1 MTETDF
7 DALHDLEREVSAA
20 DHPQY
25 VVSREEIVDDFE
37 LSYVDAE
44 RDSLLAEAP
53 DGTILAYGIVLVPPG
68 QDTLV
73 RSILPGAVRPS
84 ARGRG
89 LGRQLFEWQ
98 VSRGIERLAASDR
111 ALPGWLMTFVADG
124 LPAAGRLFERHGLSI
139 ARYFL
144 ELRHDLREIPD
155 APLHDSV
162 RLELFSAERSAAT
175 LNARNES
182 FRDHW
187 GSQPTDPEAWDA
199 FIARSITRP
208 DLSSLAIGV
217 RDGVEE
223 VAGLVIVSVNP
234 EDWEGV
240 GFSSAYID
248 LVGVRREWRGR
259 GLAQALLANS
269 LRLIAAA
276 GLDKAVL
283 DVDAASPTGALGL
296 YTRLGFTEATR
307 SITYVREF

>member
-1 MTETDF
+1 MT
-7 DALHDLEREVSAA
+7 
-20 DHPQY
+20 
-25 VVSREEIVDDFE
+25 I
-37 LSYVDAE
+37 
-44 RDSLLAEAP
+44 
-53 DGTILAYGIVLVPPG
+53 
-68 QDTLV
+68 
-73 RSILPGAVRPS
+73 
-84 ARGRG
+84 
-89 LGRQLFEWQ
+89 
-98 VSRGIERLAASDR
+98 
-111 ALPGWLMTFVADG
+111 VADG